1 MSDPKRIT
9 HVLAFMDYNNLSEKE
24 EELIV
29 SFTKQFEK
37 KKSLSDEQ
45 VSDRYCLLMGSIVC
59 RRIIVVR
66 RLSGTPGE
74 AMCKG

>member
-29 SFTKQFEK
+29 SFKKQFEK

-45 VSDRYCLLMGSIVC
+45 VRILEEIYERHMG
-59 RRIIVVR
+59 
-66 RLSGTPGE
+66 
-74 AMCKG
+74 